1 MPCNAWTLVILLSH
15 LTVTILLHK
24 LLTLTK
30 KKLNWLKSYT
40 LFIQLRVNSST
51 NRYMVVENRVKC
63 LNMLYSDNDVVDWD
77 VNQFD
82 EKSDE
87 AHDCETD
94 GCGDSNLLE
103 L

>member
-1 MPCNAWTLVILLSH
+1 
-15 LTVTILLHK
+15 
-24 LLTLTK
+24 
-30 KKLNWLKSYT
+30 
-40 LFIQLRVNSST
+40 
-51 NRYMVVENRVKC
+51 
-63 LNMLYSDNDVVDWD
+63 MLYSDNDVVDWD

-87 AHDCETD
+87 AHDSETD